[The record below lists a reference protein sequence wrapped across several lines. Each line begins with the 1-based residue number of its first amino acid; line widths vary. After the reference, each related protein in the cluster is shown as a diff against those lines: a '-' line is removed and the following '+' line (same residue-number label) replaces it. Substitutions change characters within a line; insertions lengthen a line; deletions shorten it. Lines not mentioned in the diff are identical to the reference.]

1 MSFSKHE
8 LKPLSQQGLSTVRM
22 MGIPTHF
29 LDSHELRRMV
39 EEPYVKFPAIGALL
53 LSINTSRVAAQSAAQ
68 SKIREDCLYAAGG
81 IATLGAGIGG
91 LIWYSLSGSSG
102 AVPVSCS
109 VAQAPH
115 IALFQMSGTGVAAT
129 PINPAFLTSLLAIDP
144 SVLASLSILDPTCT
158 ALLVVAGGV
167 ACVVAADQL
176 KKYIEENQKSQ
187 EEKLKNT
194 IPGAKTYGQEYT
206 SKVITSLQRYFDRE
220 KNSESKVETFAD
232 FADFVAKNIIEKLE
246 IKTFED
252 LLQQDNINKLSQL
265 KSGTS
270 TIFGDNRGELHIEK
284 LIEEFRKNN
293 QNNPQAI
300 ETIPGEAE
308 LPSATISAGFYTC
321 CGARQK

>member
-1 MSFSKHE
+1 MSLDP
-8 LKPLSQQGLSTVRM
+8 LKSLNQQGLDNVLM
-22 MGIPTHF
+22 MAIPTDF
-29 LDSHELRRMV
+29 LDCPELRRMIQSPSGNFAAV
-39 EEPYVKFPAIGALL
+39 DALL
-53 LSINTSRVAAQSAAQ
+53 RGISASRGAAQSAAQ
-68 SKIREDCLYAAGG
+68 SKIKEDCLYGAIG
-81 IATLGAGIGG
+81 IAALGAGAGA
-91 LIWYSLSGSSG
+91 LVWLLSGSSD
-102 AVPVSCS
+102 AVPVSSS
-109 VAQAPH
+109 VAQAQH
-115 IALFQMSGTGVAAT
+115 IALFQMSGNGVAAT
-129 PINPAFLTSLLAIDP
+129 PIDSAFLTSLAIDP
-144 SVLASLSILDPTCT
+144 SVLATLSILDLTGT
-158 ALLVVAGGV
+158 ALLCVAGGV

-206 SKVITSLQRYFDRE
+206 SKVITSLKRYFDRE

-232 FADFVAKNIIEKLE
+232 FVAQKVVQQ
-246 IKTFED
+246 IKAEQYEN
-252 LLQQDNINKLSQL
+252 LLQQDNIDKLSQL

-300 ETIPGEAE
+300 KTIPGEAE
-308 LPSATISAGFYTC
+308 LPSATISAGFSTSC

>member
-1 MSFSKHE
+1 MS
-8 LKPLSQQGLSTVRM
+8 LNQRGLANIRM
-22 MGIPTHF
+22 SAIPTDL
-29 LDSHELRRMV
+29 LDPDLRRMFQGH
-39 EEPYVKFPAIGALL
+39 PSVKYEAIDALL
-53 LSINTSRVAAQSAAQ
+53 RHNIARRARAAAQ
-68 SKIREDCLYAAGG
+68 SKIREDGFYGAVG

-91 LIWYSLSGSSG
+91 LIWYSLSGSSD

-109 VAQAPH
+109 VAQAQH
-115 IALFQMSGTGVAAT
+115 IALFEISGNGVAAT
-129 PINPAFLTSLLAIDP
+129 PIDPAFLTSLAIDP
-144 SVLASLSILDPTCT
+144 SVLATLSILDLTGT
-158 ALLVVAGGV
+158 ALLCVAGGV

-206 SKVITSLQRYFDRE
+206 SKVITSLKRYFDRE

-232 FADFVAKNIIEKLE
+232 FVAQKVAQQIEAE
-246 IKTFED
+246 QYEN
-252 LLQQDNINKLSQL
+252 LLQQDNIDKLSQL

-300 ETIPGEAE
+300 KTIPGEAVR
-308 LPSATISAGFYTC
+308 LPGTVISGGLSSTLADC
-321 CGARQK
+321 CGSCRKQ